1 MIRYFILLSVIVFVS
16 CDTSS
21 KFASPDA
28 NYFVKYFGGDG
39 NQFGVD
45 MKVDTDGSIYILGN
59 SSNSAESA
67 NQQIYLAKATAKG
80 LVEWEKRIGK
90 VQLEAKDLEFTSDGN
105 LILVANM
112 QNATS
117 DVLVM
122 RFDKQG
128 NKLDSV
134 VVWSKVLK
142 SNDNYENANK
152 NEYVNSIT
160 ELKNGYFILIGYTD
174 NALSGHTYDVMNI
187 QLDKSL
193 KKMAVSYNENNGSGL
208 LNSGA
213 KLIQNRNSLYI
224 FGSSNFVSK
233 TSTDSDIWTWTI
245 DNNGYPNYNT
255 DLQTQFIKTGY
266 DDFVTNA
273 VKSFTGYGVC
283 SISSLNSDLTLR
295 VIKISGDSL
304 RFNAQD
310 IAAIKEFSLGTGS
323 SKFAVIN
330 NGYGLS
336 NYFVASTYYPAG
348 SATSDIMLMKLDDQN
363 LNESWKQKVFFGGVG
378 DDTAAAVEELPDGK
392 ILILGTMQLGNPANQ
407 YKIALIKVNADGKL
421 QD

>member
-1 MIRYFILLSVIVFVS
+1 MIRYFILLSLIVLVG

-21 KFASPDA
+21 KFTPPDE
-28 NYFVKYFGGDG
+28 NYFVKYIGGDG
-39 NQFGVD
+39 SQFGVD
-45 MKVDTDGSIYILGN
+45 MKVDSDGYIYILGN
-59 SSNSAESA
+59 SQNPTESL
-67 NQQIYLAKATAKG
+67 NQQIYLAKATSKG
-80 LVEWEKRIGK
+80 SIVWEKNIGK
-90 VQLEAKDLEFTSDGN
+90 AQLEARDLEFTSDGN

-112 QNATS
+112 QNTNS
-117 DVLVM
+117 DILVM
-122 RFDKQG
+122 RFNKQG
-128 NKLDSV
+128 DKLDSV

-160 ELKNGYFILIGYTD
+160 ELKNGYFILMGYTD
-174 NALSGHTYDVMNI
+174 NSLPGHTYDVMNI

-193 KKMAVSYNENNGSGL
+193 KKMAVAYNENNGSGL
-208 LNSGA
+208 INVGA

-233 TSTDSDIWTWTI
+233 TANDSDIWTWTI

-273 VKSFTGYGVC
+273 VKSFAGYGVC
-283 SISSLNSDLTLR
+283 SISSLNNDLTLR

-304 RFNAQD
+304 KFNAQD
-310 IAAIKEFSLGTGS
+310 IAAIKEYSLGTGS
-323 SKFAVIN
+323 IKPSVIN
-330 NGYGLS
+330 NGYGLA

-348 SATSDIMLMKLDDQN
+348 SSTSDITLMKLDDQN
-363 LNESWKQKVFFGGVG
+363 LNEQWKDKVSFGGVG
-378 DDTAAAVEELPDGK
+378 DDSAAAVEELPDGK
-392 ILILGTMQLGNPANQ
+392 ILILGTMQLGNPASQ
-407 YKIALIKVNADGKL
+407 YKIALIKVNSNGKL
-421 QD
+421 QE